1 MTEIE
6 NPMATSSDVNSFAD
20 LERWLD
26 EHSVTE
32 VECLCPICP
41 ASRAARSCRATAS
54 PKNAGCACRKEPSR
68 SA

>member
-54 PKNAGCACRKEPSR
+54 P
-68 SA
+68 